1 VLVER
6 DLRTLA
12 DERFSPTYL
21 RNATAYGVS
30 PRLRG
35 DLVVNNL
42 VGYACTMGEILI
54 KSDGSPWRP
63 LVHIRDIAAAFAA
76 VLEAPRHVVHNES
89 FNVGNTNENYRVRE
103 VAEMV
108 REVVPGS
115 RVTYAAD
122 GGPDARCYRVDCSKI
137 ERLLPDFRTT
147 WTVREGI
154 EELYDA
160 FVRHRLSLGDLEG
173 ARYIR
178 ISRIRERIAE
188 GSLDGSLRLAP
199 TAAASI

>member
-1 VLVER
+1 
-6 DLRTLA
+6 
-12 DERFSPTYL
+12 
-21 RNATAYGVS
+21 
-30 PRLRG
+30 
-35 DLVVNNL
+35 
-42 VGYACTMGEILI
+42 
-54 KSDGSPWRP
+54 
-63 LVHIRDIAAAFAA
+63 
-76 VLEAPRHVVHNES
+76 VVHNES

-115 RVTYAAD
+115 RVTYAPD